1 MIFQTLER
9 REGLRPFQ
17 PYKKTTKKGRK
28 TRPFFIPTEATV
40 AGHRLRF
47 FRLMGA

>member
-17 PYKKTTKKGRK
+17 PYKKTTKKGRRWIVK
-28 TRPFFIPTEATV
+28 
-40 AGHRLRF
+40 
-47 FRLMGA
+47 